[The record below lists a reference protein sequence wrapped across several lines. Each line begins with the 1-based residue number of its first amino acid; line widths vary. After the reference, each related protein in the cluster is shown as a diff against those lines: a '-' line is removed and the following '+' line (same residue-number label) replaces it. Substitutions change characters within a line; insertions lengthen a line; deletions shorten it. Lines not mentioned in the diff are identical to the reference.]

1 MIKIIE
7 QEIEEYLKGFSKRD
21 ITMKL
26 DGIIIA
32 EIKIINVR
40 CFYKRNVGI
49 LEIGNG
55 QIKLEF
61 NTSFLYQMGIEENGR
76 TLNMFFDN
84 GIDLTLKK

>member
-1 MIKIIE
+1 MIKIVE
-7 QEIEEYLKGFSKRD
+7 QEIEEYLKGFNKRD

-32 EIKIINVR
+32 EIKIINAK

-55 QIKLEF
+55 QIKFEF
-61 NTSFLYQMGIEENGR
+61 NTSFLYQMGIKEDGR

>member
-1 MIKIIE
+1 MIKIVE
-7 QEIEEYLKGFSKRD
+7 QEIEQYLRVFIKRD

-26 DGIIIA
+26 NGVIIA

-40 CFYKRNVGI
+40 CLYKRNVGI

-55 QIKLEF
+55 QIKFEF
-61 NTSFLYQMGIEENGR
+61 NTSFLYQMGISENGR

>member
-21 ITMKL
+21 ITIKL

-55 QIKLEF
+55 QIKFEF
-61 NTSFLYQMGIEENGR
+61 NTSFLYQMGISENGR
-76 TLNMFFDN
+76 KMNMFFDN
-84 GIDLTLKK
+84 GIELTLKK

>member
-1 MIKIIE
+1 MIKIVE
-7 QEIEEYLKGFSKRD
+7 QEIEEYLKGFCKRD
-21 ITMKL
+21 IIMKL

-32 EIKIINVR
+32 EIKIINAK
-40 CFYKRNVGI
+40 CFYKRKVGI

-55 QIKLEF
+55 QIKFEF
-61 NTSFLYQMGIEENGR
+61 NTSFLYQMGIKEDGR

>member
-55 QIKLEF
+55 QIKFEF
-61 NTSFLYQMGIEENGR
+61 NTSFLYQMGIKGDGR

>member
-1 MIKIIE
+1 MIKIVE

-26 DGIIIA
+26 DGVIIA

-55 QIKLEF
+55 QIKFEF
-61 NTSFLYQMGIEENGR
+61 NTSFLYQMGISENGR
-76 TLNMFFDN
+76 KLNMFFDN
-84 GIDLTLKK
+84 GIELTLTK

>member
-1 MIKIIE
+1 MIKIVE
-7 QEIEEYLKGFSKRD
+7 QESEQYLKGFSKRD
-21 ITMKL
+21 ITIKL
-26 DGIIIA
+26 NGIIIA
-32 EIKIINVR
+32 EIKIVNAR

-55 QIKLEF
+55 QIKFEF

-84 GIDLTLKK
+84 RIDLTLKK

>member
-1 MIKIIE
+1 MIKIVE
-7 QEIEEYLKGFSKRD
+7 QEIEEYLKGFGKRD
-21 ITMKL
+21 ITMNL

-55 QIKLEF
+55 QIKFEF